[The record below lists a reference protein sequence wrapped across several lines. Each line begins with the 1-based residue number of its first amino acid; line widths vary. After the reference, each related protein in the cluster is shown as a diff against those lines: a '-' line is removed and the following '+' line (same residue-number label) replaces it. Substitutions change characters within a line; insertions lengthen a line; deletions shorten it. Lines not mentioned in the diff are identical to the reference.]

1 MDTIIHRSYNS
12 DRFRYDPSPS
22 SYASAEVNP
31 TLFTGPSGTE
41 NDLIDVLAPH
51 IPVIVLRHGLDQTRF
66 PSRPHMSSFRPSSPS
81 ALRNGLFRSP
91 ETLSSLRYEAAERFL
106 RWREVERAVENI
118 AAIHRE
124 TVHYIAEKPQG
135 WDKARWEAEWEVR
148 LSQDVATRTRENTV
162 TTRPDA
168 ISPPVP
174 CVDPLHLSSL
184 LSLSLSLLQPVRD
197 CFHKNMSRAWAKL
210 SDGEVRVALLG
221 SFCIGIGI
229 GLMIR

>member
-1 MDTIIHRSYNS
+1 
-12 DRFRYDPSPS
+12 
-22 SYASAEVNP
+22 
-31 TLFTGPSGTE
+31 
-41 NDLIDVLAPH
+41 
-51 IPVIVLRHGLDQTRF
+51 
-66 PSRPHMSSFRPSSPS
+66 MSSFRPSSPS

-118 AAIHRE
+118 AALHRE
-124 TVHYIAEKPQG
+124 TAHYIAEKPQG
-135 WDKARWEAEWEVR
+135 WDKARWEAEWEIR
-148 LSQDVATRTRENTV
+148 LSQDVAARTRENTI

-168 ISPPVP
+168 IGPPIP

-184 LSLSLSLLQPVRD
+184 LSLSLSLLEPVRD
-197 CFHKNMSRAWAKL
+197 HLHKSLSSVWAKL

-229 GLMIR
+229 GLIIR

>member
-1 MDTIIHRSYNS
+1 M
-12 DRFRYDPSPS
+12 F
-22 SYASAEVNP
+22 
-31 TLFTGPSGTE
+31 
-41 NDLIDVLAPH
+41 APH
-51 IPVIVLRHGLDQTRF
+51 IPVIVLRHGPDQTRF

-91 ETLSSLRYEAAERFL
+91 ETLLSLRYEAAERFL

-124 TVHYIAEKPQG
+124 TAHYVAEKPQG
-135 WDKARWEAEWEVR
+135 WDKARWEAEWEMR
-148 LSQDVATRTRENTV
+148 LSQDVATRTRENTI
-162 TTRPDA
+162 TTRPDG

-184 LSLSLSLLQPVRD
+184 ISLSLSLFEPVRD
-197 CFHKNMSRAWAKL
+197 CLHKSMSRAWAKL
-210 SDGEVRVALLG
+210 SDGEARVALLG

>member
-1 MDTIIHRSYNS
+1 
-12 DRFRYDPSPS
+12 
-22 SYASAEVNP
+22 
-31 TLFTGPSGTE
+31 
-41 NDLIDVLAPH
+41 
-51 IPVIVLRHGLDQTRF
+51 
-66 PSRPHMSSFRPSSPS
+66 MSSFRPSSSS
-81 ALRNGLFRSP
+81 ALCNGLFRSP

-124 TVHYIAEKPQG
+124 TVHYIAEKSQG
-135 WDKARWEAEWEVR
+135 WDKASWEAEWEMQ
-148 LSQDVATRTRENTV
+148 LSQDVATRARENTV

-168 ISPPVP
+168 ISPSSP

-184 LSLSLSLLQPVRD
+184 LSLSLSLLEPLRD
-197 CFHKNMSRAWAKL
+197 RMHKSMSSVWAKL
-210 SDGEVRVALLG
+210 SDGEVQVALIG